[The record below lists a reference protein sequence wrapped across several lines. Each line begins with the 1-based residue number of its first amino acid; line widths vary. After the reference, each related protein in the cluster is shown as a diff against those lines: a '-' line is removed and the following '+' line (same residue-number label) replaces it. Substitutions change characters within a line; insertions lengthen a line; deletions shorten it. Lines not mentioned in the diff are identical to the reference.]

1 MTLSNNRWKKIAIWT
16 APITIGLVG
25 FLLGWLIF
33 GTGNHNHVETTV
45 SITEKI
51 TAEQGI
57 QQMYTCSM
65 HPQIRSPN
73 PDDKCPIC
81 GMDLIPVPADDE
93 PDMES
98 NLPGLR
104 LSERAVALMQI
115 QVWPVEGRK
124 LALPVRLYGRLGYD
138 ETRLRTIAA
147 WVPGRLDRLY
157 VDFTG
162 TSVRKG
168 QPMVEIYSPKLI
180 AAQEEFL
187 QTIRT
192 ARDLKKSGH
201 GLVLDKTILT
211 VDASYD
217 RLRLLGLGD
226 DQIKRI
232 EKQGRVDDRLIISAP
247 SSGIVVERLASA
259 GDYVETGQ
267 PIYRLADLSHLWV
280 QLEVYESDVQWLKL
294 GQIAT
299 FSTQSHP
306 GKNFNGTVSFIDP
319 ILNDRTRTIR
329 VRVDIPN
336 PDALLKPGMF
346 VRGFIEA
353 DMEQYQ
359 ARGKSEVEQHGHQ
372 DHVAANEKKTTMQ
385 EGDMALVIP
394 ATAPLVTGK
403 RAVVYVQVPETKQ
416 PTFEPR
422 DIVLGPRAGAWYI
435 VNEGLNEGELVVTNG
450 SFKIDSEL
458 QIRGRPSMMQAE
470 GGSPPVH
477 DHGVSAAHAA
487 EPQTRPRP
495 ESLQAP
501 SPFREQ
507 LGQLVLAN
515 FNLVKALAED
525 DLQAARQAAQKTD
538 EILQQIE
545 QDKLDIEGERQQW
558 NLLAKTLHGA
568 LAAVIEAENLT
579 SQRQHFESFSDALTE
594 AVRAFGVEQT
604 GMVYIAVCPMVQG
617 RKGYWLQPQ
626 KNITNPYFG
635 AMMLTCGEIDETLV
649 ETDTHDHGGGK

>member
-1 MTLSNNRWKKIAIWT
+1 MSFLKKRWKKIALWT
-16 APITIGLVG
+16 APAMIGLAG
-25 FLLGWLIF
+25 FMMGWLIF
-33 GTGNHNHVETTV
+33 GTGNHNHGEPRVSTVEKT
-45 SITEKI
+45 

-57 QQMYTCSM
+57 RQMYTCSM

-81 GMDLIPVPADDE
+81 GMDLIPVPDSDE

-98 NLPGLR
+98 DLPGLR

-115 QVWPVEGRK
+115 QVWPVESRRME
-124 LALPVRLYGRLGYD
+124 LQVRLYGRLGYD

-157 VDFTG
+157 IDFTG

-180 AAQEEFL
+180 AAQEELL

-192 ARDLKKSGH
+192 AGDLKKSGR
-201 GLVLDKTILT
+201 GLVLDKTLLT

-217 RLRLLGLGD
+217 RLRLLGLGE

-247 SSGIVVERLASA
+247 SGGIVVERLAST

-294 GQIAT
+294 GQKAI
-299 FSTQSHP
+299 FITQSYP
-306 GKNFNGTVSFIDP
+306 GKKFEGTVSFIDP
-319 ILNDRTRTIR
+319 VLSDRTRTIR

-336 PDALLKPGMF
+336 PDGLLKPGMF
-346 VRGFIEA
+346 VRGIVEA
-353 DMEQYQ
+353 DLDQYQ
-359 ARGKSEVEQHGHQ
+359 AYGKPDNKHDDHGKRG
-372 DHVAANEKKTTMQ
+372 MP
-385 EGDMALVIP
+385 LVIP
-394 ATAPLVTGK
+394 VTAPLVTGE
-403 RAVVYVQVPETKQ
+403 RAVVYVQVPEVEQ
-416 PTFEPR
+416 PIFEPR
-422 DIVLGPRAGAWYI
+422 DIVLGPRVGAWY
-435 VNEGLNEGELVVTNG
+435 VVREGLNEGELVVTNG

-458 QIRGRPSMMQAE
+458 QIRGRPSMMQPE
-470 GGSPPVH
+470 GGPPPVH
-477 DHGVSAAHAA
+477 DHGASAANSA
-487 EPQTRPRP
+487 ELPAQPRP

-507 LGQLVLAN
+507 LGRLVHAN
-515 FNLVKALAED
+515 FDLVKALASD
-525 DLQAARQAAQKTD
+525 NLQEAGQAAQKAD
-538 EILQQIE
+538 EMIDQIE
-545 QDKLDIEGERQQW
+545 QDKLSNDRERQKW
-558 NLLAKTLHGA
+558 KSLKKTLHDSL
-568 LAAVIEAENLT
+568 LAVMEAENLS
-579 SQRQHFESFSDALTE
+579 SQRQHFESFSDTLTE
-594 AVRAFGVEQT
+594 AVRTFGVEQT
-604 GMVYIAVCPMVQG
+604 GAVYRAVCPMVQG

-626 KNITNPYFG
+626 KDITNPYFG
-635 AMMLTCGEIDETLV
+635 VMMLTCGEITETLV
-649 ETDTHDHGGGK
+649 EDNAHDH